1 MVCNNCGTECQ
12 DTDKFCGSCGHKIV
26 SLSENLKSEEME
38 KAKIFSDSIFKY
50 SSNNKTTLNTD
61 FEQDNGNYKSSY
73 REMNKRRKIPVWVT
87 VILIVLLLSFGLFIY
102 NSNKAYSNKGKR
114 TIMIYMIGSDL
125 ESKYLAASKD
135 IDEMINASIDF
146 DDVNILIYTGGS
158 KKWHKSEIPAD
169 KQALFEVNS
178 NGLVKIEEFDA
189 TRDMLESEN
198 LTFLLEYG
206 YKNYDTEYYDLIL
219 WDHGAG
225 PVYGYG
231 YDEYNKLS
239 SMSLS
244 ELKEALYNSPFNGG
258 NKLELVGFD
267 ACLMSSI
274 EVASLMADY
283 SMYMVAS
290 QEFEPGSGWNYG
302 FLKDVDSKTSS
313 EDFGRAIVK
322 SFKDYYAPKKN
333 VTGISLSLIK
343 LSKVEK
349 VVSYLDTLFEQVDDD
364 LTIDF
369 SQISR
374 SRSNSKSFGRISNEV
389 YHYDL
394 VDLMDLISKLPEK
407 YTKEVSDLKF
417 SINEMVVYQETD
429 LENTNGVSIYFPYE
443 NKKEIVSNM
452 QIYGELDFAPAYYN
466 FISNFSSKLT
476 GKRISDWNITNS
488 RMVSSGGGEV
498 AIILPEEVLIDY
510 SSADYIIFERD
521 EDGYFTPIINGTDV
535 FSDGTTFRTKIS
547 KKNLTVTSGNDK
559 MSLTAIE
566 HQKGIDFV
574 SYYIPATL
582 TKWDENLFDFEMIA
596 VYLEF
601 VVDQDHPD
609 GFISNVYPID
619 VNENYTYSK
628 IEIDINDWDT
638 LSLVSTKY
646 KILDANGK
654 YITNWENSNEIT
666 RLDISPSEEFEIKC
680 EDLDISNKYYCIFR
694 VKDSQDNTYLS
705 NIKEVNNK

>member
-1 MVCNNCGTECQ
+1 M
-12 DTDKFCGSCGHKIV
+12 
-26 SLSENLKSEEME
+26 
-38 KAKIFSDSIFKY
+38 
-50 SSNNKTTLNTD
+50 
-61 FEQDNGNYKSSY
+61 
-73 REMNKRRKIPVWVT
+73 
-87 VILIVLLLSFGLFIY
+87 
-102 NSNKAYSNKGKR
+102 
-114 TIMIYMIGSDL
+114 
-125 ESKYLAASKD
+125 
-135 IDEMINASIDF
+135 
-146 DDVNILIYTGGS
+146 
-158 KKWHKSEIPAD
+158 
-169 KQALFEVNS
+169 
-178 NGLVKIEEFDA
+178 
-189 TRDMLESEN
+189 
-198 LTFLLEYG
+198 
-206 YKNYDTEYYDLIL
+206 IL

-429 LENTNGVSIYFPYE
+429 LENTNGVSIYFLP
-443 NKKEIVSNM
+443 
-452 QIYGELDFAPAYYN
+452 L
-466 FISNFSSKLT
+466 IS
-476 GKRISDWNITNS
+476 
-488 RMVSSGGGEV
+488 
-498 AIILPEEVLIDY
+498 
-510 SSADYIIFERD
+510 
-521 EDGYFTPIINGTDV
+521 
-535 FSDGTTFRTKIS
+535 
-547 KKNLTVTSGNDK
+547 
-559 MSLTAIE
+559 
-566 HQKGIDFV
+566 
-574 SYYIPATL
+574 
-582 TKWDENLFDFEMIA
+582 
-596 VYLEF
+596 YL
-601 VVDQDHPD
+601 
-609 GFISNVYPID
+609 
-619 VNENYTYSK
+619 
-628 IEIDINDWDT
+628 
-638 LSLVSTKY
+638 
-646 KILDANGK
+646 
-654 YITNWENSNEIT
+654 
-666 RLDISPSEEFEIKC
+666 
-680 EDLDISNKYYCIFR
+680 
-694 VKDSQDNTYLS
+694 
-705 NIKEVNNK
+705 